1 MMQEDDVDAIM
12 VVPASSAIYVY
23 PTVRIN
29 LPVFHVAVTL
39 KPWFPNTKQYWQS
52 VGDGL

>member
-1 MMQEDDVDAIM
+1 MMLILSDEVGC
-12 VVPASSAIYVY
+12 ASSAIYVY